1 MKWYACAFACLCM
14 CMCVCALHISSVC
27 IVYAC
32 AYFSKEAAL
41 IVLPGASSE
50 VDKEHVPLGS

>member
-1 MKWYACAFACLCM
+1 VFVHVRV
-14 CMCVCALHISSVC
+14 CVCALHISSV
-27 IVYAC
+27 VLNVC

-41 IVLPGASSE
+41 IALPGASSK